1 MSGGGPSRGLPKSRS
16 PIQARIG
23 ASRGPSYPGRPAPRK
38 PRTRRQPPGGRNFP
52 TPHSSLVQKKAW
64 REPLPDPREV
74 ELIARLRSR
83 DLEAL
88 AELYKELGGVML
100 TLARS
105 MMGDKDEAD
114 DVVED
119 ALIRIH
125 QAAPG
130 FRGERGLRTW
140 TLRIVANLCRDR
152 LRRAKFKA
160 GDPEE
165 MDPLAHAGLVVH
177 PTAGWDRDLDLERQ
191 LAALEKALAALPHDQ
206 REAVILRDRLE
217 LSYEDAAAT
226 IGISVAALKSRLFR
240 ARETLRSRLGE
251 ERKGT

>member
-1 MSGGGPSRGLPKSRS
+1 M
-16 PIQARIG
+16 
-23 ASRGPSYPGRPAPRK
+23 
-38 PRTRRQPPGGRNFP
+38 
-52 TPHSSLVQKKAW
+52 QKKAW

-88 AELYKELGGVML
+88 GELYKELGGVML

-165 MDPLAHAGLVVH
+165 MDPLAHAG
-177 PTAGWDRDLDLERQ
+177 
-191 LAALEKALAALPHDQ
+191 
-206 REAVILRDRLE
+206 
-217 LSYEDAAAT
+217 
-226 IGISVAALKSRLFR
+226 
-240 ARETLRSRLGE
+240 
-251 ERKGT
+251 

>member
-1 MSGGGPSRGLPKSRS
+1 MMPPKV
-16 PIQARIG
+16 
-23 ASRGPSYPGRPAPRK
+23 PGRQPGTFRRHPGRYGPDRARPRPA
-38 PRTRRQPPGGRNFP
+38 TRRRPPGERNFP
-52 TPHSSLVQKKAW
+52 PPRSSLHRKRAW
-64 REPLPDPREV
+64 REPLPDPREA
-74 ELIARLRSR
+74 ELIARLRSK
-83 DLEAL
+83 DLDAL
-88 AELYKELGGVML
+88 GELYRELGGAML

-105 MMGDKDEAD
+105 MMGDRDEAD

-119 ALIRIH
+119 ALVRIH
-125 QAAPG
+125 DAAPG

-152 LRRAKFKA
+152 LRRGKFSA
-160 GDPEE
+160 GDPEAL
-165 MDPLAHAGLVVH
+165 DPLSHAGLVVN

-191 LAALEKALAALPHDQ
+191 LAALERALAELPADQ

-217 LSYEDAAAT
+217 LSYEDCAAT

-251 ERKGT
+251 ERKADP

>member
-1 MSGGGPSRGLPKSRS
+1 
-16 PIQARIG
+16 
-23 ASRGPSYPGRPAPRK
+23 
-38 PRTRRQPPGGRNFP
+38 
-52 TPHSSLVQKKAW
+52 
-64 REPLPDPREV
+64 
-74 ELIARLRSR
+74 
-83 DLEAL
+83 
-88 AELYKELGGVML
+88 ML

-105 MMGDKDEAD
+105 MMGDRDEAD

-119 ALIRIH
+119 ALVRIH
-125 QAAPG
+125 GAAPG

-152 LRRAKFKA
+152 LRRGKFSA
-160 GDPEE
+160 GDPEVL
-165 MDPLAHAGLVVH
+165 DPLAHAGLVVN

-191 LAALEKALAALPHDQ
+191 LAALERGLAELPHDQ

-251 ERKGT
+251 ERAGHDRTR

>member
-1 MSGGGPSRGLPKSRS
+1 
-16 PIQARIG
+16 
-23 ASRGPSYPGRPAPRK
+23 
-38 PRTRRQPPGGRNFP
+38 
-52 TPHSSLVQKKAW
+52 
-64 REPLPDPREV
+64 
-74 ELIARLRSR
+74 
-83 DLEAL
+83 
-88 AELYKELGGVML
+88 
-100 TLARS
+100 
-105 MMGDKDEAD
+105 
-114 DVVED
+114 
-119 ALIRIH
+119 LIRIH

-191 LAALEKALAALPHDQ
+191 LAALEKALAALPPDQ

-226 IGISVAALKSRLFR
+226 IGISVGALKSRLFR

-251 ERKGT
+251 ERSGKP